1 MSNISLH
8 FFMAFILMR
17 SMHSIG
23 MDSKQRHLRCFG
35 HIINLADKAFL
46 FGKDPDA
53 FETEANSYIQLRQ
66 AEKELEIW
74 RKLGSIGKL
83 HNVVTYIR
91 RTPQRREDFLKL
103 AKNEDSEE
111 VKGKRHRIKT
121 MLL

>member
-8 FFMAFILMR
+8 FFMAFFLMR
-17 SMHSIG
+17 SMHIG
-23 MDSKQRHLRCFG
+23 MDSKQRHLRCFC
-35 HIINLADKAFL
+35 HIINLAAKAFL

-53 FETEANSYIQLRQ
+53 FETEANSCIQLRQ

-74 RKLGSIGKL
+74 RKLGPIGKL

-111 VKGKRHRIKT
+111 AKGKRHRIKT